1 VKAPLRALV
10 ERARRRNL
18 PGWVLGYLAA
28 AWLALEVVDTLGG
41 MWAWPSAVGRVAFV
55 LLAAGLPATAV
66 LAWYHG
72 EAGTQRLSATEA
84 MLLAAFAV
92 AGVGGAMVVLQAQ
105 DGHSTA
111 GAAPPGVGSTVSAA
125 RAGGVSSLVVLPF
138 TDLSPGRDRA
148 YLGDGIAETLINSLA
163 RVQGLRV
170 VARTSA
176 FQFRG
181 GHLDVREI
189 ARRLGV
195 ATVLEGSVAQVDDR
209 IRITANLTEAGSG
222 LALWADRF
230 DREVSSSDL
239 FSLQDEVARR
249 IVDALQVELAP
260 VRPIVSGGSTDPAAQ
275 RAYFMGLH
283 RWTRRTTEDMAAAAR
298 WFHEAIAADSTY
310 ADAWAGL
317 ALAYALHTPSEYD
330 VPGITAEE
338 ALNRTEAAAF
348 RALELDSTLAAAHVA
363 LGEADRQ
370 RGSTDAAEARFRR
383 AIELNPGYAT
393 AHHWLAGVFMERL
406 EGEAALEEISIAES
420 LDPVAPAIMAE
431 KAEAL
436 MMVQQYDA
444 ATAQMDRAVE
454 LHPTSPVLRNWGFG
468 FAVLLD
474 QWDRAARHMGAL
486 LRQQGHEERAVERI
500 TTALRAP
507 DQRMSLLRSLAEGTV
522 ATGWGLPGADSLE
535 VLTDPAAMRFVAM
548 RKVFGDSAAISYM
561 EEVSRGPN
569 AGRVYVPVMPA
580 LMGPELAGSDRGRRL
595 MERLRRR
602 STE

>member
-1 VKAPLRALV
+1 MKARLRAV
-10 ERARRRNL
+10 AERARRRNL

-72 EAGTQRLSATEA
+72 EAGAQRISATEA
-84 MLLAAFAV
+84 LLLAAFAV
-92 AGVGGAMVVLQAQ
+92 AGVGGAMVVLQARAG
-105 DGHSTA
+105 DSTV
-111 GAAPPGVGSTVSAA
+111 GAVPPGVRSPVSAT
-125 RAGGVSSLVVLPF
+125 GTGVESSLVVLPF

-163 RVQGLRV
+163 RVHGLRV

-181 GHLDVREI
+181 EGLDVREI

-209 IRITANLTEAGSG
+209 IRITANLTEASSG

-260 VRPIVSGGSTDPAAQ
+260 ARPIVSGGSTDPAAQ

-283 RWTRRTTEDMAAAAR
+283 HWTLRTTEDMAAAAR

-317 ALAYALHTPSEYD
+317 ALAYVLHTSSEYD

-338 ALNRTEAAAF
+338 ALDRTEAAAL
-348 RALELDSTLAAAHVA
+348 RALELDSTLAAAHTA
-363 LGEADRQ
+363 LGDADRQ
-370 RGSTDAAEARFRR
+370 RGRPAAAEARFRR

-393 AHHWLAGVFMERL
+393 AHHWLADLFMERL
-406 EGEAALEEISIAES
+406 EGESALEEISIAES

-444 ATAQMDRAVE
+444 ATAQMDRAVQ
-454 LHPTSPVLRNWGFG
+454 LHPTSPVLRSWGFG
-468 FAVLLD
+468 FAALLD
-474 QWDRAARHMGAL
+474 QWDRAARNMGAL
-486 LRQQGHEERAVERI
+486 LGQQGYDDRAVERVQM
-500 TTALRAP
+500 ALRTP
-507 DQRMSLLRSLAEGTV
+507 DQRMSLLRSLADGSV
-522 ATGWGLPGADSLE
+522 ATDWDLPGADRLDA
-535 VLTDPAAMRFVAM
+535 LTGPGMRFVAM
-548 RKVFGDSAAISYM
+548 RKVFGDSAAIGYM
-561 EEVSRGPN
+561 EEVVRGPS
-569 AGRVYVPVMPA
+569 AGAVYVPVMPA
-580 LMGPELAGSDRGRRL
+580 LMGPELASSDRGRRL
-595 MERLRRR
+595 MERLTRR